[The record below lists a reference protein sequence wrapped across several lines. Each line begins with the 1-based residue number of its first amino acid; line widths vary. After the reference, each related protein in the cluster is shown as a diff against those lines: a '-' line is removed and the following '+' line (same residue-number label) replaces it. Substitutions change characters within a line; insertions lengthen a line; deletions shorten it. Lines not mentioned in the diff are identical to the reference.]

1 MRRLTG
7 PTELPG
13 VVETAV
19 APELDWRREPE
30 PPRGPRLAA
39 VNPAA
44 AKKTVPVQPS
54 LFPYRDDQKLVS
66 FAPPAPA
73 RHRSSG
79 DGAHRSRRKTPE
91 GQSVFDFDAPPQQNV
106 LSQARDKNTH
116 IAVAPIPLRA
126 MAAMFDAGLAGG
138 MTGLFLLTVRLTLGY
153 LPAGNAAYAAYA
165 AAAAAFFF
173 LYKLLYCLYGQ
184 PTFGLQ
190 GARLRVV
197 TFEGAPPSRSQL
209 TIRLFAGCISV
220 ASAGMGLLWPL
231 ADQDKLSWHDHI
243 SQTFLTCDQE

>member
-7 PTELPG
+7 PSELPG

-19 APELDWRREPE
+19 APELDWNREPA
-30 PPRGPRLAA
+30 PPRGPMLAA

-44 AKKTVPVQPS
+44 AKRTVPIQPS

-66 FAPPAPA
+66 FAPPAQTK
-73 RHRSSG
+73 RRSVG
-79 DGAHRSRRKTPE
+79 DGAPRSRRKTPA
-91 GQSVFDFDAPPQQNV
+91 GQSAFDFDAPPPQNV

-116 IAVAPIPLRA
+116 LAVAPIPLRT
-126 MAAMFDAGLAGG
+126 MAALFDAGLAGG
-138 MTGLFLLTVRLTLGY
+138 MTGLFLLTVRLALGY

-184 PTFGLQ
+184 PTIGLQ

-197 TFEGAPPSRSQL
+197 TFEGASPSRSQL
-209 TIRLFAGCISV
+209 IIRLFAGCISV

-243 SQTFLTCDQE
+243 SQTFLTCDSE